1 MFTKDNL
8 SDGTQVRF
16 LDIAPYEQPQ
26 MTAEER
32 EQRTA
37 LMCRVRER
45 CKDVV
50 VPAVCDGQRVQLRMR
65 RTTLDKINAIAK
77 GEQ

>member
-1 MFTKDNL
+1 MFTKENL

-16 LDIAPYEQPQ
+16 LDLAPYEQRP
-26 MTAEER
+26 MTAAGR
-32 EQRTA
+32 EQHTT

-50 VPAVCDGQRVQLRMR
+50 VPAVCEGQRVQLRMQ
-65 RTTLDKINAIAK
+65 RTTIDKINAIAK